1 MNARLRV
8 AISVLSAKSYGGD
21 SYVRG
26 ILPALGRFA
35 DQAEFTLLARDERYS
50 RLAGES
56 GIRHVTFPAPDGG
69 VRRILWEQ
77 AVLPGVIRRLGS
89 DVLYTANNVGI
100 LRAGVPCVIAIRNM
114 WPLVPRNA
122 RATWA
127 LQVRHQLLARIT
139 QWSVRRAARVVAVS
153 HFVREALVVGGA
165 DPKKIDVVYHGIDD
179 VATEDTGLPTDGVRE
194 LPTEYVAAAAKFVR
208 YANLETLFRAYAVM
222 RDRGFKGPLLFAGGF
237 LDAGYESEIRVLAQQ
252 LGLGPHVRFL
262 GCVPRERLQA
272 IIRHCRV
279 FLFSSMMEA
288 CPFTLLEAMRQ
299 GAPIVTTNVGPMRE
313 ICADAAVYIDPSN
326 EVAFGA
332 AAYEMAT
339 KGDMQQALR
348 QKARA
353 RADLFRWDVCVN
365 RLVETFKKAACD
377 S

>member
-1 MNARLRV
+1 MSARLRV
-8 AISVLSAKSYGGD
+8 AISALSAKSYGGD

-35 DQAEFTLLARDERYS
+35 DQAEFTLLARDEQYS

-56 GIRHVTFPAPDGG
+56 GIRHVTLPAPEGG
-69 VRRILWEQ
+69 VKRILWEQ
-77 AVLPGVIRRLGS
+77 AVLPGVIRRLRS

-100 LRAGVPCVIAIRNM
+100 LRADVPCVIAIRNM
-114 WPLVPRNA
+114 EPLVPRNA
-122 RATWA
+122 KAPWA

-153 HFVREALVVGGA
+153 QFVREALVAGGA
-165 DPKKIDVVYHGIDD
+165 DPQKIDVVYHGIDD

-222 RDRGFKGPLLFAGGF
+222 RDRGFKGPLLFAGGSH
-237 LDAGYESEIRVLAQQ
+237 DAGYESEIRVLAQQ
-252 LGLGPHVRFL
+252 LELGPHVRFL
-262 GCVPRERLQA
+262 GYVPRERLQA

-279 FLFSSMMEA
+279 FLFSSMLEA

-299 GAPIVTTNVGPMRE
+299 GAPIVATTAGPSRE
-313 ICADAAVYIDPSN
+313 FCGQAAEYVESTDSH
-326 EVAFGA
+326 AFGDTAYRIATNEERRSLLGERGKRRAAEFSWERSISGLMSTFRHA
-332 AAYEMAT
+332 AAI
-339 KGDMQQALR
+339 
-348 QKARA
+348 
-353 RADLFRWDVCVN
+353 
-365 RLVETFKKAACD
+365 
-377 S
+377 